1 MRPLSTLPQGFVR
14 GHTNHVSDQ
23 SIIANFS
30 SISSSSCI
38 GPFFFALLC
47 YYQLFNFSMD
57 SGPTSD
63 SDAPSSSGFAIE
75 TANIGGETV
84 GVIRLANFDIME
96 HIQTLRR
103 RASEEKEN
111 KKKKK
116 QPPSPPRGTPVNSL
130 PNELLSYIFTLGSE
144 AEEDDDEDDED
155 DEEEEDEYGFAIRR
169 RRPLRRLPFKVLVSH
184 ICRRWRTVVIETS
197 TLWTHLNFAEGPPFA
212 KSRTWLERS
221 KECALDIEL
230 DCTVDDDDEEEEE
243 EEVDSDESDDLPD
256 ASSNNDVGERVAPEE
271 GRDAQSGDVTAPVK
285 TKARKFPGRV
295 SPVSLPTVRDL
306 ILPHAWRWRIFE
318 LMVNDYQIMHG
329 ILSTLSSIPE
339 ATQLQVLRLYHYDDD
354 DSDEYDRFRPP
365 HLRQPFFAPF
375 CGRAPNL
382 VQLALWGVHVDW
394 TACADNLLLQG
405 LEELELAYHAKDVR
419 PPYAIFARTLQRS
432 PDLHILTLCASGPA
446 GDPEDWPADA
456 IELPSVKHLVLAFVE
471 PPYASALMKRLVF
484 PNLSTLALDFDA
496 GDYSSFLAQLAQP
509 PRPPTHLTTTTTA
522 TTIQRHALCHTLVD
536 LKISGMQCT
545 EAALAAFYAAL
556 GNLASLNLNCYHLPT
571 HFFQLLFPHVRDDS
585 DSDSDSDSDDK
596 HSDDDSDGQRRQRR
610 QRQRQHEGCYLPK
623 LETLSTSGI
632 DGAEICD
639 LLRRRVEV
647 PLKHVL
653 MDSAADVDIDEEAWI
668 RGRVE
673 TFDFFD
679 GSDDEDDDDDD
690 DPIITE
696 LVDEQE
702 MEMGDAGAGAAF
714 AAEGDGMPGE
724 WVDEDEPLP

>member
-1 MRPLSTLPQGFVR
+1 
-14 GHTNHVSDQ
+14 
-23 SIIANFS
+23 
-30 SISSSSCI
+30 
-38 GPFFFALLC
+38 
-47 YYQLFNFSMD
+47 
-57 SGPTSD
+57 
-63 SDAPSSSGFAIE
+63 
-75 TANIGGETV
+75 
-84 GVIRLANFDIME
+84 ME

-103 RASEEKEN
+103 RASEEKE

-116 QPPSPPRGTPVNSL
+116 QPPSPPRGTPVDSL

-144 AEEDDDEDDED
+144 AEEDDDDDDDDE
-155 DEEEEDEYGFAIRR
+155 DEEEEDEYGVAIRR

-221 KECALDIEL
+221 KECVLDIEL
-230 DCTVDDDDEEEEE
+230 DCTVDDDDDDEEEEE
-243 EEVDSDESDDLPD
+243 VEVDSDESDDLPD
-256 ASSNNDVGERVAPEE
+256 ASSNDVVERVAPEE
-271 GRDAQSGDVTAPVK
+271 GRDAQSGDLTAPVK
-285 TKARKFPGRV
+285 TKARRFPGRV
-295 SPVSLPTVRDL
+295 SPVSLPIVRDL

-318 LMVNDYQIMHG
+318 LMVNDYQIMYG

-354 DSDEYDRFRPP
+354 DDDEYDRFRPA

-394 TACADNLLLQG
+394 TACADLLLQG

-446 GDPEDWPADA
+446 GDPEDWPADV

-496 GDYSSFLAQLAQP
+496 GDYSSFLAQLA
-509 PRPPTHLTTTTTA
+509 RPPPPPPAHHLTTT
-522 TTIQRHALCHTLVD
+522 QRHALCHTLVD

-556 GNLASLNLNCYHLPT
+556 GNLASLNLNCYHLPR
-571 HFFQLLFPHVRDDS
+571 HFFQLLFPHVRN
-585 DSDSDSDSDDK
+585 DSDSDDK
-596 HSDDDSDGQRRQRR
+596 NSNDDSDSDGQQRR
-610 QRQRQHEGCYLPK
+610 RQHEGCYLPK

-647 PLKHVL
+647 PLKHVF
-653 MDSAADVDIDEEAWI
+653 MDSAADVDIDEETWI
-668 RGRVE
+668 RGSVE

-702 MEMGDAGAGAAF
+702 MEMGGAAF
-714 AAEGDGMPGE
+714 AAEGDGMPE
-724 WVDEDEPLP
+724 WVDEDEPMP